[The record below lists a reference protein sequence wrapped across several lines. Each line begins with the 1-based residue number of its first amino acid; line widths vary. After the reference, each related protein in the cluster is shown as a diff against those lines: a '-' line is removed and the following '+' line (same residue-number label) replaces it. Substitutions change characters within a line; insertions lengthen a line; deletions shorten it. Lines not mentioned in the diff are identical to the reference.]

1 MIIAIVVAVAAG
13 LLTVRFLTAVQPA
26 PAPTPVAQMRAVIV
40 ASRDIHP
47 HEKIVPEMLAKV
59 QRNADQVQLGSISD
73 PKIVEGDVS
82 LIAIPEGAPVT
93 TTEVGVPASIG
104 ITGKLVPGMRAVSIP
119 VDFVKSVSGFVEPGD
134 RVDVLASTVRG
145 EATRTIIRG
154 ALVLAVN
161 SSLDPQAE
169 ASPQVGGQAPAPATP
184 VAVTLDVTPAQADE
198 LTYAD
203 LNTTLRLALRSPSE
217 SILAFPVQPL
227 VIAPAT
233 TAHDMT
239 LPLGGMPAPNS
250 SAPAA
255 TPTPGITVI
264 EGSEVARG
272 TM

>member
-1 MIIAIVVAVAAG
+1 MIIAIVVAIAAG

-26 PAPTPVAQMRAVIV
+26 ATPPPPAAQMRAVIV
-40 ASRDIHP
+40 ASRDIHA
-47 HEKIVPEMLAKV
+47 HEKIVPEMLTKV
-59 QRNADQVQLGSISD
+59 QRDADQVELGSVSD
-73 PKIVEGDVS
+73 PRLVEGDVS
-82 LIAIPEGAPVT
+82 LISIPEGAPVT
-93 TTEVGVPASIG
+93 TTKVGVPASIG

-119 VDFVKSVSGFVEPGD
+119 VDYVKSVSGFVEPGD

-161 SSLDPQAE
+161 SSLEPQPE
-169 ASPQVGGQAPAPATP
+169 ASAQAGGQAAAPAAP
-184 VAVTLDVTPAQADE
+184 VSVTLDVTPAQADA

-227 VIAPAT
+227 VISPT
-233 TAHDMT
+233 HDMT
-239 LPLGGMPAPNS
+239 LPLTGRPAPNP

-264 EGSEVARG
+264 EGSEVAPTG
-272 TM
+272 VI